1 MSNLYWQLFSSFF
14 RIGSFTLG
22 GGYAMI
28 PLIQHEVVNKK
39 QWMNEEE
46 FLDMVAMAQSAP
58 GVIAIN
64 TSIFVGYKLKGVKG
78 SIACA
83 LGSSLPSF
91 LMILTIAICFT
102 SFTDNPVV
110 ERIFKGIR
118 PAVVALI
125 VAPLWKMSKAAKISW
140 KTAIIPIGAALL
152 IWQVGLSPIIIV
164 VVAIL
169 GGIVVHCWLPIY
181 KQKKP
186 EKHPQ
191 D

>member
-28 PLIQHEVVNKK
+28 PLIQHEVVEKRK
-39 QWMNEEE
+39 WMEEEE
-46 FLDMVAMAQSAP
+46 FIDMVAMAQSAP

-78 SIACA
+78 SITCA
-83 LGSSLPSF
+83 LGSALPSF
-91 LMILTIAICFT
+91 LIILTIAICFT
-102 SFTDNPVV
+102 SFADNPVV

-125 VAPLWKMSKAAKISW
+125 VAPLWKMSKAAKLTW
-140 KTAIIPIGAALL
+140 KTAFIPIVAALL
-152 IWQVGLSPIIIV
+152 IWQLNVSPILIVMVAIVVGIIVHCYLSP
-164 VVAIL
+164 L
-169 GGIVVHCWLPIY
+169 
-181 KQKKP
+181 KK
-186 EKHPQ
+186 
-191 D
+191 

>member
-28 PLIQHEVVNKK
+28 PLIQHEVVEKRK
-39 QWMNEEE
+39 WMEEEE
-46 FLDMVAMAQSAP
+46 FIDMVAMAQSAP

-78 SIACA
+78 SITCA
-83 LGSSLPSF
+83 LGSALPSF
-91 LMILTIAICFT
+91 LIILTIAICFT
-102 SFTDNPVV
+102 SFADNPVV

-125 VAPLWKMSKAAKISW
+125 VAPLWRMSKAAKLTW
-140 KTAIIPIGAALL
+140 KTAFIPIVAALL
-152 IWQVGLSPIIIV
+152 IWQLNVSPILIVMVAIVVGIIV
-164 VVAIL
+164 
-169 GGIVVHCWLPIY
+169 HCYLPPL
-181 KQKKP
+181 KK
-186 EKHPQ
+186 
-191 D
+191 

>member
-1 MSNLYWQLFSSFF
+1 MHNLYWQLFSSFF
-14 RIGSFTLG
+14 RIGGFTLG

-28 PLIQHEVVNKK
+28 PLIQHEVVEKK
-39 QWMNEEE
+39 KWMSEEE

-64 TSIFVGYKLKGVKG
+64 TSIFVGYKLKGLKG

-91 LMILTIAICFT
+91 LIILTIAICFT
-102 SFTDNPVV
+102 SFADNPTV

-125 VAPLWKMSKAAKISW
+125 VAPLWKMSKAAKLTW
-140 KTAIIPIGAALL
+140 KTAIIPIVAALL
-152 IWQVGLSPIIIV
+152 IWQLNVSPILIVLIAII
-164 VVAIL
+164 
-169 GGIVVHCWLPIY
+169 GGIITHCYLR
-181 KQKKP
+181 KK
-186 EKHPQ
+186 
-191 D
+191 

>member
-1 MSNLYWQLFSSFF
+1 MNSIYWQLFSSFF

-78 SIACA
+78 SIMCA

-91 LMILTIAICFT
+91 LIILTIALCFT
-102 SFTDNPVV
+102 SFADNPVV

-125 VAPLWKMSKAAKISW
+125 VAPLWKMSKAAKLTW
-140 KTAIIPIGAALL
+140 KTAIIPITAALL
-152 IWQVGLSPIIIV
+152 IWKADVSPILIVIAAII
-164 VVAIL
+164 
-169 GGIVVHCWLPIY
+169 GGIIFHCR
-181 KQKKP
+181 KP
-186 EKHPQ
+186 Q
-191 D
+191 S

>member
-1 MSNLYWQLFSSFF
+1 MHNLYWQLFSSFF

-28 PLIQHEVVNKK
+28 PLIQHEVVEKRK
-39 QWMNEEE
+39 WMSEEE

-64 TSIFVGYKLKGVKG
+64 TSIFVGYKLKGIKG

-91 LMILTIAICFT
+91 LIILTIAISFT
-102 SFTDNPVV
+102 SFADNPTV
-110 ERIFKGIR
+110 ERLFKGIR

-125 VAPLWKMSKAAKISW
+125 VAPLWKMSKAAKLTW
-140 KTAIIPIGAALL
+140 KTAIIPIAAALL
-152 IWQVGLSPIIIV
+152 IWQLNVSPILIVLLAII
-164 VVAIL
+164 
-169 GGIVVHCWLPIY
+169 GGIIAHCYLP
-181 KQKKP
+181 KK
-186 EKHPQ
+186 
-191 D
+191 